1 MNCNECNFLI
11 ANTFHIREC
20 GGKEAKMEWAP
31 EVDGVVVDG
40 DDMSYVDELLGM
52 QTARSVAKEVLR
64 LGDAAL
70 VIGVEIRPLH
80 ASLALAMAQM
90 RCV

>member
-1 MNCNECNFLI
+1 M
-11 ANTFHIREC
+11 REC
-20 GGKEAKMEWAP
+20 GGGEATMEWAP
-31 EVDGVVVDG
+31 EVAGVVVDG
-40 DDMSYVDELLGM
+40 DDIPYVDERLGM

-90 RCV
+90 RWVWVR

>member
-1 MNCNECNFLI
+1 M
-11 ANTFHIREC
+11 REC
-20 GGKEAKMEWAP
+20 GGGEETMEWAP
-31 EVDGVVVDG
+31 EVAGVAVDG
-40 DDMSYVDELLGM
+40 DDIAYVDERLGM
-52 QTARSVAKEVLR
+52 QTDRSVAKEVLR

-90 RCV
+90 QRV